1 MSTNKIKVFSPNPAQ
16 NQTFSQQAQQQYQQS
31 QNQAQGL
38 GLSQLAQ
45 QAQNQFNSAYNIYA
59 QLGQQAQM
67 VAQQSAYNISRD
79 AWIDQRYMIDG
90 NYMTLQEFVDFIW
103 PEDCAEKT
111 FFILKHTKEPNHVE
125 SRK

>member
-16 NQTFSQQAQQQYQQS
+16 GMN
-31 QNQAQGL
+31 L
-38 GLSQLAQ
+38 GQLAQ
-45 QAQNQFNSAYNIYA
+45 QAHNQFGSAYNTYA

-103 PEDCAEKT
+103 PEDCPERT
-111 FFILKHTKEPNHVE
+111 FFILKHTKETNNVE